1 MKIVVTG
8 GMGTV
13 GSQVVK
19 ELLARKADARI
30 NVLTR
35 DNSKAGALPAGVSAV
50 QGNLHDV
57 ESVRRIFNGVDAV
70 FLVTVV
76 SETEA
81 TDGLMAVTAARLA
94 GVKRIV
100 YLSVYHADEAAWLP
114 HFGAKVGIEAA
125 LKVSGIRFTVLRPN
139 NFFQNDYLFKDAMLQ
154 HGVYPQPIG
163 SAGLSRVDVRDI
175 AEAAAIT
182 LTETEHEGETYDLVG
197 AEEWTG
203 PATGEVWARVLGRP
217 IVYAGDD
224 LDAWERQFQQHLPP
238 VMLYDFREMYAYIQ
252 EQGLKASSQA
262 LARQTT
268 LIGHAPRSFEA
279 FAEETAAAWNRAPMA

>member
-1 MKIVVTG
+1 
-8 GMGTV
+8 
-13 GSQVVK
+13 
-19 ELLARKADARI
+19 
-30 NVLTR
+30 
-35 DNSKAGALPAGVSAV
+35 
-50 QGNLHDV
+50 
-57 ESVRRIFNGVDAV
+57 
-70 FLVTVV
+70 
-76 SETEA
+76 
-81 TDGLMAVTAARLA
+81 MAVTAARLA

-100 YLSVYHADEAAWLP
+100 YLSVYHADKAAWLP

-125 LKVSGIRFTVLRPN
+125 LKVSGIPFTVLRPN

-154 HGVYPQPIG
+154 YGVYPQPIG

-203 PATGEVWARVLGRP
+203 PATGDVWARVLGRP

-224 LDAWERQFQQHLPP
+224 LDAWENLFQQYLPP
-238 VMLYDFREMYAYIQ
+238 VMLYDFREMYAHIQ

-262 LARQTT
+262 LARQAT

-279 FAEETAAAWNRAPMA
+279 FAEETAAAWNRAPKA